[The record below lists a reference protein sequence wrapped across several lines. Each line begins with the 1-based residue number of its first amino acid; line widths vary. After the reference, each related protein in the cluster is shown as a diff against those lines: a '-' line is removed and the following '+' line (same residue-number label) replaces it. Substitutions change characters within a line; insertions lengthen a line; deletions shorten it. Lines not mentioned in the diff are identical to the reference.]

1 MAYIYYIFSDYN
13 MFDDI
18 NIDNIVYTNVTP
30 IEVKRLYN
38 YIYLLT
44 EVHPFKVEYLLNTTS
59 IDTHSFIE
67 RFIYDIACEQ
77 MHKKINKIFNQEFNY
92 ITFSFLKT
100 EKSCCEYINFNR
112 VENGII
118 TSIINLSD
126 NLTMPFL
133 FCKLPKHE
141 IKNTQLIGE
150 CEISISKPGNILSF
164 DPNQYVYDNVNM
176 FNSVNN
182 TDIELDINETPQY
195 SLVIQILDKMPI
207 NAPLFNH
214 DANNAVVSQMVN
226 KSKYKLQTYNSENTE
241 RLIYTIVSKTEQ
253 VSINISL
260 QKEEFANAFYNTF
273 ESKDKK
279 ALNCLSKIL
288 EHYVETYSL
297 FRLKLDEPKDTV
309 DEPKDTVDEP
319 KDTVDEPKDTVDE
332 PKDTVDEPKDTVDEP
347 KDTVDEPKD
356 TVDEPKDTVDEPKDT
371 VDEPKDTVDEPKD
384 TVDEPK
390 DTVDE
395 PKDTVDE
402 PKDTVDEPKD
412 KFIQRF
418 THKSILTPVMCDWII
433 HEAEQYAFKNGWTTT
448 RHDEYPTTDIEIH
461 NIKSV
466 FSFIL
471 LFIKTIDELICKSY
485 NVKIENI
492 DIKDMFIAKYDEKK
506 QNSLDMHLDGQGSNV
521 SISILLNDEFEGG
534 NLIYADDIISY
545 AEKGDIMIH
554 TSNHIHGV
562 TPVTKGVRYSLVM
575 FLRIKYKD

>member
-13 MFDDI
+13 MLDDI
-18 NIDNIVYTNVTP
+18 NIDNIVYTNVSP

-77 MHKKINKIFNQEFNY
+77 MHKKINKIFNQEVNY

-112 VENGII
+112 VKNGII

-195 SLVIQILDKMPI
+195 SLVIQILDKKPI

-226 KSKYKLQTYNSENTE
+226 KSKYKLHTYNSENTE
-241 RLIYTIVSKTEQ
+241 RLIYTIMSKTEQ

-260 QKEEFANAFYNTF
+260 QKEEFVNAFYNTF

-309 DEPKDTVDEP
+309 DEPEATVDEP
-319 KDTVDEPKDTVDE
+319 KATVDEPKA
-332 PKDTVDEPKDTVDEP
+332 
-347 KDTVDEPKD
+347 
-356 TVDEPKDTVDEPKDT
+356 
-371 VDEPKDTVDEPKD
+371 

-418 THKSILTPVMCDWII
+418 THKSILTPIMCDWII

-545 AEKGDIMIH
+545 AEKGDVMIH